1 MGHRVAAGACGCGVG
16 GGGWGFGASRMVPAY
31 LWECAGNGGRSR
43 ERASTDGCR
52 TSVSRGLMMIGTLL
66 AEVGSS
72 ASRAI
77 YLEEVDD
84 RGNED
89 ERPD

>member
-1 MGHRVAAGACGCGVG
+1 
-16 GGGWGFGASRMVPAY
+16 
-31 LWECAGNGGRSR
+31 
-43 ERASTDGCR
+43 
-52 TSVSRGLMMIGTLL
+52 MMIGTLL

-84 RGNED
+84 RVNTRED

>member
-1 MGHRVAAGACGCGVG
+1 MV
-16 GGGWGFGASRMVPAY
+16 WASRMVPAY
-31 LWECAGNGGRSR
+31 LWECAGNGDRSR

-52 TSVSRGLMMIGTLL
+52 TSVSRGLMMIGTL

-72 ASRAI
+72 VPPSRAI

-84 RGNED
+84 RVNTREASAPTDAAAGG
-89 ERPD
+89 

>member
-1 MGHRVAAGACGCGVG
+1 
-16 GGGWGFGASRMVPAY
+16 MVPAY

-84 RGNED
+84 RVNTREASARTDAATGG
-89 ERPD
+89 